1 MKTRVESRQ
10 SASWLVLETV
20 IIIGLSCKLILTGLF
35 LALVPGSDG
44 SFLETRPA
52 LAQDRPGLESGGAAG
67 ENFSAANPPTHGK
80 YEQMIQSL
88 KTKEEALKRKEERL
102 NEREKAL
109 ETLEKDLQERLA
121 ALEAARKE
129 LTELVKKQEVLI
141 QEQKIL
147 KNARIEHLVAAY
159 KSMRPEK
166 AGALVNSLDDE
177 VAVKIL
183 SSMPGRNAG
192 QILSFVEPEKAARL
206 TKTISNLRRSTPPPE
221 EEPDGQPGPEEAV
234 PDQSQSR

>member
-1 MKTRVESRQ
+1 MKTRVEPRQ
-10 SASWLVLETV
+10 RASWLVLETV

-35 LALVPGSDG
+35 LTLVPGSSG

-52 LAQDRPGLESGGAAG
+52 MAQDQAGRQSEGAAG
-67 ENFSAANPPTHGK
+67 ENLPAANPPTTEKGG
-80 YEQMIQSL
+80 QMIQSL
-88 KTKEEALKRKEERL
+88 KTKEDALNRKEERL

-109 ETLEKDLQERLA
+109 ETLEKDLRERLA
-121 ALEAARKE
+121 ALEATRKE
-129 LTELVKKQEVLI
+129 LTELVKKQEALI

-166 AGALVNSLDDE
+166 AGTLVNSLDDE

-192 QILSFVEPEKAARL
+192 QILSFVEPDKAARL
-206 TKTISNLRRSTPPPE
+206 TKAISTLLKTAPPPE
-221 EEPDGQPGPEEAV
+221 EEPAGQPGPEEAV
-234 PDQSQSR
+234 QDQSQSR